1 MLWREVLEVYETLIF
16 SLTLA
21 ICLIQLVELQ
31 ISCESGIFFSDDLY
45 LYVFSIVMFWTCK
58 QPNFSFLLW
67 GIMTFDY
74 SGSRLRIYPV
84 YYTMSLQEAKLTEK
98 CQKLIYFVALF
109 TRPSTGYVWYDV
121 IREAGL
127 KQRKRQKRAA
137 TSGVSWTREG
147 WVQNCPTW
155 NKIFL
160 WCICS

>member
-1 MLWREVLEVYETLIF
+1 MAGSFRSLRNFNFFLNVSNLPDPTCGATDFLWVRNLFFRRSVFICFLNSHVLNVQTAELFVFTLGHNDFWLFWIKT
-16 SLTLA
+16 SY
-21 ICLIQLVELQ
+21 
-31 ISCESGIFFSDDLY
+31 ISRILHWVSK
-45 LYVFSIVMFWTCK
+45 K
-58 QPNFSFLLW
+58 QNW
-67 GIMTFDY
+67 QRND
-74 SGSRLRIYPV
+74 
-84 YYTMSLQEAKLTEK
+84 
-98 CQKLIYFVALF
+98 QKLIYFVALF